1 MAIESAPVRSATGCA
16 AGMGGKHSRDR
27 RAEELL
33 LFEEKCDILSTTAE
47 VYAFAEEL
55 FAAAAKDRWISNP
68 LAGGDHH
75 MKAPETDPAESLA
88 ETRREPWEQYL
99 NAKKEYQHIPEEA
112 VADLEYVDVSAS
124 PYLPVKRCL
133 DILLSAAAL
142 LVLLIPMIIIAAVIY
157 LDNPGKVI
165 FSQNR
170 VGRKGKRFKMYK
182 FRTMNKT
189 APKYV
194 AAMDLSD
201 PQRHITKVGRILRK
215 LSVDELPQLW
225 NVLKGDMSL
234 IGPRPLISDEYDI
247 HTMRL
252 RFGVYDIR
260 PGMTGLAQINGRD
273 RILPVE
279 KLHWDVRYLR
289 EFSFWSDLK
298 IVLTTIPSVLL
309 KKDVKEGR

>member
-1 MAIESAPVRSATGCA
+1 MNATPVFPLPTGCVL
-16 AGMGGKHSRDR
+16 GLCGKHSRDSR
-27 RAEELL
+27 VEELL
-33 LFEEKCDILSTTAE
+33 IFEEKCGILLIIVEVCAST
-47 VYAFAEEL
+47 EEL
-55 FAAAAKDRWISNP
+55 FAAAAKVRWVSNP

-75 MKAPETDPAESLA
+75 MKAPEADQTESFA
-88 ETRREPWEQYL
+88 ETKQEPWEKYL

-112 VADLEYVDVSAS
+112 VADLEYVDVSGSLYVPA
-124 PYLPVKRCL
+124 KRCL
-133 DILLSAAAL
+133 DILLSAVVL

-170 VGRKGKRFKMYK
+170 VGRNGKRFKMYK
-182 FRTMNKT
+182 FRTMKKT
-189 APKYV
+189 TPKYI
-194 AAMDLSD
+194 ATMDLSN
-201 PQRHITKVGRILRK
+201 PQRHITRVGRILRK
-215 LSVDELPQLW
+215 LSLDELPQLW

-260 PGMTGLAQINGRD
+260 PGITGLAQINGRD
-273 RILPVE
+273 KILPVE

-298 IVLTTIPSVLL
+298 IVLITIPSVLL
-309 KKDVKEGR
+309 KKDIKEGR